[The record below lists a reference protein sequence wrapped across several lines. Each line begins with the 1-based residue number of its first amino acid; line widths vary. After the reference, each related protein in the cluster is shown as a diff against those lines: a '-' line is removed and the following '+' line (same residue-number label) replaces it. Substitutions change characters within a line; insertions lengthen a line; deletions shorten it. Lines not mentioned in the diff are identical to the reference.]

1 MSVPTAA
8 TDVLPTAPTPTYRQ
22 IARLAAPMALATVFT
37 LSAVWLTFVIIG
49 HFGGD
54 ALYVRSLYLPVS
66 LVLSAVQAGIEIS
79 TTVAVARLR
88 DRNSLKF
95 GVVVRS
101 MSVVGLAFM
110 TVATA
115 IVAGS
120 AGPLATILDAQGAGP
135 TFTTFVRLMCL
146 VAIAEVPYL
155 VLAGALR
162 GMGRTGAASIIAMTV
177 MVIQVTGV
185 AIVGGALHLG
195 LASVPC
201 SVAASALAGLALA
214 VAFLRRT
221 GSLAAIL
228 RRTGTRLRDGIRPAA
243 RIVASVGVPVGGTF
257 IVLALAN
264 TATLRVLSQFGT
276 ATISGYGIANATQ
289 VVLIVPA
296 VGLGTAV
303 AVLVNQNGGATA
315 TATVARGAA
324 LAGIAYTSVGVL
336 VWIAASP
343 IARIASSDPRVSAV
357 AGTYL
362 HVVGP
367 TLACVGTMLAGLTV
381 LEQTGSAFIALSFNV
396 GYFGLSIGIGAVLAD
411 RAGRYQP
418 FIDTLAVA
426 NVLALIAVAPLVVHR
441 IRRLTA
447 AGAT

>member
-1 MSVPTAA
+1 MSVSTNA
-8 TDVLPTAPTPTYRQ
+8 TDAPPTPTYRQ

-37 LSAVWLTFVIIG
+37 LSAIWTTFAIIG

-66 LVLSAVQAGIEIS
+66 LVLSAIQAGIEIS

-88 DRNSLKF
+88 ERTPLQF
-95 GVVVRS
+95 GVIVRS
-101 MSVVGLAFM
+101 MAVVGLAA
-110 TVATA
+110 TTIATA
-115 IVAGS
+115 IVA
-120 AGPLATILDAQGAGP
+120 ACTGPLATVLGAQIGAREA
-135 TFTTFVRLMCL
+135 FTTFVRLMCL
-146 VAIAEVPYL
+146 VIITEVPYL

-162 GMGRTGAASIIAMTV
+162 GMGRTGSASIVAMAV
-177 MVIQVTGV
+177 MVIQVAGV
-185 AIVGGALHLG
+185 VVVGGVLRHG
-195 LASVPC
+195 LISVPY

-214 VAFLRRT
+214 VAFLRRS
-221 GSLAAIL
+221 GPLAAIL
-228 RRTGTRLRDGIRPAA
+228 RGTGTRLRDGIQPAA
-243 RIVASVGVPVGGTF
+243 RILASVGVPVGGTF

-264 TATLRVLSQFGT
+264 TATLRVLSRFG
-276 ATISGYGIANATQ
+276 AAAISGYGIANATQ

-303 AVLVNQNGGATA
+303 AVLVNQNGGVTA
-315 TATVARGAA
+315 VATVARGAA
-324 LAGIAYTSVGVL
+324 LAGIAYTGVGVL

-343 IARIASSDPRVSAV
+343 IARIASPDPRVSAV

-396 GYFGLSIGIGAVLAD
+396 GYFGLSIGIGAVLAHH
-411 RAGRYQP
+411 AARYQP
-418 FIDTLAVA
+418 FIDTLAFA
-426 NVLALIAVAPLVVHR
+426 NVLALIALAPLVVHR

-447 AGAT
+447 AAAT